1 MSKAVKKIAGIALPI
16 VGNYLLPGIGGAIGG
31 ALGGYISSGSLTGAA
46 LGAVTGYAS
55 GGVTNGIIGQA
66 AHTLPAG
73 VAGPVT
79 SGSGIMGAVTGGG
92 FKALGQ
98 TVSNAAS
105 GVANAVTGAASGSDT
120 AKWLMG
126 VGNQVVAG
134 EAAETAQAAADA
146 QNKGLK
152 AAAAQQAP
160 YQQLGKDAVNQINQI
175 QQDPAGYIQNNSF
188 YNTLAA
194 DAERRLTAG
203 QAANGKAYSGGT
215 KAELQ
220 NQLLQVGN
228 NLVNQD
234 INRLQTQANLGSG
247 AATNVSNMNTQMG
260 MNDAAGMIGANNR
273 MSAGYQNQIDTLLA
287 LNTPKYQPAQMYSR

>member
-1 MSKAVKKIAGIALPI
+1 

-31 ALGGYISSGSLTGAA
+31 AVGGYISSGSLTGAA

-55 GGVTNGIIGQA
+55 AGATNGIIGQA

-73 VAGPVT
+73 VSGPVT
-79 SGSGIMGAVTGGG
+79 NGSGILGAVTGGG

-105 GVANAVTGAASGSDT
+105 SIANIGNTASGGGDT

-126 VGNQVVAG
+126 VGNQVAAT
-134 EAAETAQAAADA
+134 EAANTAQDAAKA
-146 QNKGLK
+146 QGKSINS
-152 AAAAQQAP
+152 AIAQQQP
-160 YQQLGKDAVNQINQI
+160 YTQMGTDAINQINQI
-175 QQDPAGYIQNNSF
+175 QKDPAGYIQNNSF

-234 INRLQTQANLGSG
+234 IGRLQTQVGVGQG
-247 AATNVSNMNTQMG
+247 ATNNVSNLTTAGGDVN
-260 MNDAAGMIGANNR
+260 AAGIVGANNA
-273 MSAGYQNQIDTLLA
+273 MNTGYQNQINTLLA
-287 LNTPKYQPAQMYSR
+287 LNTPKYQPNQMYSR